1 MSYIIVNEELGIQT
15 CNIDDLEKEYD
26 DAAATITMI
35 YNPITN
41 MITLN
46 GDNKDYE
53 LYKVMAETFLL
64 VDAEKRCMLK
74 EKSKE
79 ITKHS
84 FDETFNLLEAVI
96 RNRASRK
103 KVSHE

>member
-1 MSYIIVNEELGIQT
+1 MSYIIVNEELRILT

-26 DAAATITMI
+26 DAATITMI
-35 YNPITN
+35 YDPITDRV
-41 MITLN
+41 TLN

-53 LYKVMAETFLL
+53 LYKIMAETFLT
-64 VDAEKRCMLK
+64 VDAEERYSLQ

-84 FDETFNLLEAVI
+84 FDETFDLLEEVI
-96 RNRASRK
+96 RRREYRK
-103 KVSHE
+103 RVSHE